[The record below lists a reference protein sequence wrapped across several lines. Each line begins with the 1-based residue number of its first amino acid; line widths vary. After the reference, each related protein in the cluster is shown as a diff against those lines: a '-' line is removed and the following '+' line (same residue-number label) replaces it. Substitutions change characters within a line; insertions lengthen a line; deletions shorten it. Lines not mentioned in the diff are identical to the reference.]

1 MDTFADRVRT
11 TRVELGMSQAEL
23 AKASGISQSTIAQIE
38 SGRNKG
44 TTKLVDLARALKVNP
59 SWLERKEGPREGLY
73 LQVLGREAPDDDHDQ
88 LLGLED
94 GGGGIVTW
102 EKEEDL
108 PADEARVWIDRY
120 DYHFSAGTG
129 LIQWE
134 VREKRAL
141 PFNRAFFK
149 ALGSD
154 PKHCR
159 LLVTR
164 GDSQEPFLFNRDLF
178 MIDTTRTRIKD
189 GAMYAIYFE
198 DEPLVKRIF
207 KQAGGGIVLN
217 SYNSA
222 KYPDKEIPADKMEF
236 VRIVGEVIYR
246 SGSGPAGGN

>member
-1 MDTFADRVRT
+1 MDTFADRVRM
-11 TRVELGMSQAEL
+11 TRTEQGMSQAEL

-44 TTKLVDLARALKVNP
+44 TTKIVDLARALGVNP
-59 SWLERKEGPREGLY
+59 YWLLQKKGPKNGLY
-73 LQVLGREAPDDDHDQ
+73 LPVLAKTDEEAAEQ
-88 LLGLED
+88 IAALEAE
-94 GGGGIVTW
+94 GGGILTW

-108 PADEARVWIDRY
+108 PADEDRVWIDRY

>member
-1 MDTFADRVRT
+1 MDNFAHRVRA
-11 TRVELGMSQAEL
+11 RRAELKLSQGEL
-23 AKASGISQSTIAQIE
+23 AKAAGLSQSTIAQIE
-38 SGRNKG
+38 SGRNEG
-44 TTKLVDLARALKVNP
+44 TTKMVELARALGVRE
-59 SWLERKEGPREGLY
+59 SWLAEGTLPMLPLR
-73 LQVLGREAPDDDHDQ
+73 
-88 LLGLED
+88 LESLAKVGD
-94 GGGGIVTW
+94 SPEDYFDPLEQSGSGIVTW
-102 EKEEDL
+102 EKESDL
-108 PADEARVWIDRY
+108 PEDEDRVWVDRY

-134 VREKRAL
+134 VREKKAL

-154 PKHCR
+154 PRNCR
-159 LLVTR
+159 LMVTR

-178 MIDTTRTRIKD
+178 MVDVTRVRIKD

-217 SYNSA
+217 SYNNT
-222 KYPDKEIPADKMEF
+222 KYPDKEISADKMEY
-236 VRIVGEVIYR
+236 VRIVGELIYR

>member
-1 MDTFADRVRT
+1 MDTFADRVRA
-11 TRVELGMSQAEL
+11 TRLERGMSQAQL
-23 AKASGISQSTIAQIE
+23 ATASGISQSTIAQIE
-38 SGRNKG
+38 SSRNKG
-44 TTKLVDLARALKVNP
+44 TKNIVELARALKVNP
-59 SWLERKEGPREGLY
+59 QWLLRNEGPKTGLY
-73 LQVLGREAPDDDHDQ
+73 LPALTGMPEGEDALTQLDQ
-88 LLGLED
+88 A
-94 GGGGIVTW
+94 GGGIVTW

-108 PADEARVWIDRY
+108 PADEDRAWIDRY

-134 VREKRAL
+134 VREKKAL
-141 PFNRAFFK
+141 PFNRAFFR

-154 PKHCR
+154 PKNCR

-178 MIDTTRTRIKD
+178 MVDVTRTRIKD

-198 DEPLVKRIF
+198 DEPLVKRVF
-207 KQAGGGIVLN
+207 KQAGGGLVLN
-217 SYNSA
+217 SYNA
-222 KYPDKEIPADKMEF
+222 TKYPDKYIQPDKMEY